1 MENSS
6 KLSGAA
12 IRHFVAA
19 GLALFA
25 AWRLLPLAD
34 DIGLFKG
41 TLGGPFHA
49 IAEDTVWQIAF
60 TLALVVPALWLTDW
74 LLKSRTQTILV
85 SLAALIAVLWLTAS
99 DW

>member
-1 MENSS
+1 MESPS
-6 KLSGAA
+6 KLPGAA
-12 IRHFVAA
+12 IRHLLAV

-34 DIGLFKG
+34 DIGLLKG

-49 IAEDTVWQIAF
+49 IVEYTVWQIVF

-74 LLKSRTQTILV
+74 LLKSRTQTILI
-85 SLAALIAVLWLTAS
+85 SLAALMVVLWLAAS
-99 DW
+99 SW